1 MDISSSAPTTQPIRP
16 RTATTTAVVVDDR
29 PLVRA
34 GLATILEHG
43 NDISVV
49 AANPLADLVASVRA
63 IQPSVVVVG
72 IPTDD
77 VDPFRPIAAANAISN
92 VLYVLALTD
101 RADGIDLREAVI
113 AGVDSFLLTSST
125 ATELRDAAL
134 ATSRGERIVSP
145 EIAMELAGSW
155 RTDPRRGRQP
165 ALTPRESEVLELLAE
180 GMTNQQVGAALGL
193 SARTIKTH
201 VQNLLTKLNAPDR
214 TGAVAQAFRT
224 GLLR

>member
-1 MDISSSAPTTQPIRP
+1 METAASTTQPIKP
-16 RTATTTAVVVDDR
+16 RTGTTTAVVVDDR

-43 NDISVV
+43 DEISVV
-49 AANPLADLVASVRA
+49 AANPLVDLVASVRA

-72 IPTDD
+72 IPSDD
-77 VDPFRPIAAANAISN
+77 DDPFRAIAAANA
-92 VLYVLALTD
+92 VTEQLYILALTD

-113 AGVDSFLLTSST
+113 AGVDSFLLTSSS
-125 ATELRDAAL
+125 ATELRDAAI
-134 ATSRGERIVSP
+134 ATARGERIVSP

-155 RTDPRRGRQP
+155 RSDPTRGRQP
-165 ALTPRESEVLELLAE
+165 TLTPREAEVLALIAE
-180 GMTNQQVGAALGL
+180 GMTNQQVGIELGL

-214 TGAVAQAFRT
+214 TGAVARAFRT

>member
-1 MDISSSAPTTQPIRP
+1 MTSPARTTQPIRP

-43 NDISVV
+43 SDISVV
-49 AANPLADLVASVRA
+49 AANPLVDLVASVRA
-63 IQPSVVVVG
+63 IQPNVVVIG

-77 VDPFRPIAAANAISN
+77 DDPFRAIAAASAVNDE
-92 VLYVLALTD
+92 LFVLALTD

-113 AGVDSFLLTSST
+113 AGVDSFLLTNST

-134 ATSRGERIVSP
+134 ATARGERIVSP
-145 EIAMELAGSW
+145 EIAIELAGSW
-155 RTDPRRGRQP
+155 RSDPHRGRQP
-165 ALTPRESEVLELLAE
+165 TLTPREAEVLELIAE
-180 GMTNQQVGAALGL
+180 GMTNQQVGTELGL

-214 TGAVAQAFRT
+214 TGAVARAFRT
-224 GLLR
+224 GLLH

>member
-1 MDISSSAPTTQPIRP
+1 MTTPTRTNQPIRP

-34 GLATILEHG
+34 GLATILDHG
-43 NDISVV
+43 SDISVV
-49 AANPLADLVASVRA
+49 AANPFVDLVASVRA
-63 IQPSVVVVG
+63 INPGVVVVG
-72 IPTDD
+72 IPAEADD
-77 VDPFRPIAAANAISN
+77 PYRAIAAANA
-92 VLYVLALTD
+92 VVDKLHVLALTD

-113 AGVDSFLLTSST
+113 AGVDSFVLTSAS
-125 ATELRDAAL
+125 ASDLRDAAI
-134 ATSRGERIVSP
+134 ATARGERVVSP

-155 RTDPRRGRQP
+155 RSEGHPRRQVS
-165 ALTPRESEVLELLAE
+165 LTPRETEVLTLIAE
-180 GMTNQQVGAALGL
+180 GMTNQQVGTELGL

-214 TGAVAQAFRT
+214 TGAVARAFRI

>member
-1 MDISSSAPTTQPIRP
+1 MTTPTRTNQPIRP

-34 GLATILEHG
+34 GLATILDHG
-43 NDISVV
+43 SDISVV
-49 AANPLADLVASVRA
+49 AANPFVDLVASVRA
-63 IQPSVVVVG
+63 INPGVVVVG
-72 IPTDD
+72 IQSEADD
-77 VDPFRPIAAANAISN
+77 PYRAIAAANA
-92 VLYVLALTD
+92 VVDKLHVLALTD

-113 AGVDSFLLTSST
+113 AGVDSFVLTSAS
-125 ATELRDAAL
+125 ASDLRDAAV
-134 ATSRGERIVSP
+134 ATARGERVVSP

-155 RTDPRRGRQP
+155 RNEGHPRRQVN
-165 ALTPRESEVLELLAE
+165 LTPRETEVLTLIAE
-180 GMTNQQVGAALGL
+180 GMTNQQVGTELGL

-214 TGAVAQAFRT
+214 TGAVARAFRI